1 MSVLASSKDSEVN
14 SDNAAAYYQC
24 LLMHAHVILKMGYG
38 RLDTSELH
46 SADEE
51 DITGLLAEAMN
62 EALASPES
70 PAWRCFYSV
79 HEEPR
84 VKSKK
89 LRGKRRLRLDI
100 QVEYT
105 GGKRPRFS
113 FEAKR
118 LRASD
123 VNSIGKYF
131 GEEGL
136 GCFVLGLYANED
148 DEAGMLAYIQSD
160 DHTHW
165 ANAIHAGLKRRVKK
179 CEWKTEN
186 GWVSIEVAEGLATT
200 FKTIH
205 TRTVMKK
212 EIGIYHTLLEFLPAA
227 VQPDDGSAAPGVAAS
242 DSSNK

>member
-1 MSVLASSKDSEVN
+1 MSVLASSQNSAVQ

-24 LLMHAHVILKMGYG
+24 LLMHAHVILKLGYG
-38 RLDTSELH
+38 RLDTSELC

-84 VKSKK
+84 VKSKT

-105 GGKRPRFS
+105 GGRRPRFS

-118 LRASD
+118 LRAAD
-123 VNSIGKYF
+123 ANSIGKYF
-131 GEEGL
+131 GEEGM
-136 GCFVLGLYANED
+136 GCFVLGLYASED
-148 DEAGMLAYIQSD
+148 EEAGMLAYVQSD

-165 ANAIHAGLKRRVKK
+165 ATAIHAGLKRRIKK

-200 FKTIH
+200 FKTSH
-205 TRTVMKK
+205 TRSVLNKD
-212 EIGIYHTLLEFLPAA
+212 INIYHTILEFLPAIA
-227 VQPDDGSAAPGVAAS
+227 QPSIDSATASNVAE
-242 DSSNK
+242 DSTNR